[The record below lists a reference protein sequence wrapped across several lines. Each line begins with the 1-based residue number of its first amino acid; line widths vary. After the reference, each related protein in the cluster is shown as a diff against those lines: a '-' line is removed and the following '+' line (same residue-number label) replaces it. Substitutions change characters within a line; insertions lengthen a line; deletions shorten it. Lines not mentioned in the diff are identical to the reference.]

1 MAGRSK
7 THSRTG
13 VRGIVCCLS
22 QSAGTNAAVQFSIWC
37 RLVDL
42 YCSNHHHSALHAPS
56 FKLQLRSVPLPGLR
70 PPPRGLG
77 APWTRSSCAHG
88 PRSCCNIGPY
98 TAYHASRLIN
108 NNHRHHMSGST
119 FRTSRMWSMCR
130 WRCFRPFVTVILW

>member
-1 MAGRSK
+1 MAGGSK

-13 VRGIVCCLS
+13 VRGVVCCLS
-22 QSAGTNAAVQFSIWC
+22 QSAGTNAGCHHCQANAQAGAVPLLYSIWC

-56 FKLQLRSVPLPGLR
+56 FKLQLGSVPLPGLR

-98 TAYHASRLIN
+98 TAVLPCIEAYQQQSQASHVWKYFLD
-108 NNHRHHMSGST
+108 
-119 FRTSRMWSMCR
+119 
-130 WRCFRPFVTVILW
+130 